1 MANDT
6 RSIGEKLRDIDSGV
20 QPANQE
26 RGMGQSS
33 ERNRGMNDVKDYVK
47 DRDTGD
53 EDKTRQS
60 ER

>member
-6 RSIGEKLRDIDSGV
+6 RSIGEKLRDIDRSAPG
-20 QPANQE
+20 ATQE

-33 ERNRGMNDVKDYVK
+33 ERNRAMNERKDFVK

-53 EDKTRQS
+53 EDRSRSS

>member
-6 RSIGEKLRDIDSGV
+6 RPIGEKLRDMESHVHD
-20 QPANQE
+20 ANQE

-33 ERNRGMNDVKDYVK
+33 ERNRAMDERKDFVK

-53 EDKTRQS
+53 EDRPRS